1 MKRTVNEQKDILRR
15 YLLHSLGEAEQE
27 QLELRL
33 LTDKQFGR
41 LIAIAQDDLV
51 DDFVAARLSEEEVD
65 RFQEYYMTTPERRQ
79 KLRFATVLDRY
90 VSEDRP
96 TEEVDVSGKLRLLF
110 RSRTL
115 KTAFS
120 AAGILLI
127 FGVALFVMFRL
138 GWFHPGSIRDL
149 QGEFARVNRSQ
160 ETDSRPLSELKRN
173 STNTLALILR
183 QNLVREDG
191 VERAVEISR
200 SVTLIRLLLEVPTAS
215 NNGYTAVLQTTV
227 GQELARVGDLK
238 ARNEDGAQF
247 VVVNVPA
254 EFLTRGDYQLR
265 LIGISGDGLATD
277 IGLYP
282 FHVTTK

>member
-1 MKRTVNEQKDILRR
+1 
-15 YLLHSLGEAEQE
+15 
-27 QLELRL
+27 
-33 LTDKQFGR
+33 
-41 LIAIAQDDLV
+41 
-51 DDFVAARLSEEEVD
+51 
-65 RFQEYYMTTPERRQ
+65 
-79 KLRFATVLDRY
+79 
-90 VSEDRP
+90 
-96 TEEVDVSGKLRLLF
+96 
-110 RSRTL
+110 
-115 KTAFS
+115 
-120 AAGILLI
+120 
-127 FGVALFVMFRL
+127 MFRL
-138 GWFHPGSIRDL
+138 GWFHPGSSRDL

-215 NNGYTAVLQTTV
+215 NNSYTAVLQTTV

-265 LIGISGDGLATD
+265 LIRISGDGLATD